1 MSDRDEFG
9 AFLVGFI
16 VGGLTGAVVSLL
28 FAPQS
33 GEETRALIKDKSI
46 ELRDRAQHTTEEA
59 LARAEAAAAEA
70 RARADELARQVRERG
85 GEMYNTARERGKA
98 IYDDARER
106 VGLPMC
112 KRVHGSLKRKVVF
125 GRGSSRAA
133 RMGHLGRG
141 CSRAAAVDV
150 LDLRF

>member
-16 VGGLTGAVVSLL
+16 VGGLSGAVVALL

-46 ELRDRAQHTTEEA
+46 ELRDRAQVSAEEA
-59 LARAEAAAAEA
+59 IARAEAVAADA

-85 GEMYNTARERGKA
+85 TN
-98 IYDDARER
+98 
-106 VGLPMC
+106 
-112 KRVHGSLKRKVVF
+112 VVE
-125 GRGSSRAA
+125 AA
-133 RMGHLGRG
+133 RRPTTKK
-141 CSRAAAVDV
+141 SDETSETTAA
-150 LDLRF
+150 